1 MTKTT
6 ILLDPTSENAPEKRE
21 RLSRPAELQ
30 GLTVGLLDIS
40 KARGDIFLD
49 EIEARLSGVGMKVKR
64 YRKPTFARTAPVELQ
79 QEISTQCDL
88 VIEALAD

>member
-6 ILLDPTSENAPEKRE
+6 FLLDPTAESAPEKRE
-21 RLSRPAELQ
+21 RPARPKELT

-40 KARGDIFLD
+40 KARGDVFLD
-49 EIEARLSGVGMKVKR
+49 ELETQLAEKGLKVRR
-64 YRKPTFARTAPVELQ
+64 YQKPTFARTAPVEVQ
-79 QEISTQCDL
+79 QDISTQCDL

>member
-6 ILLDPTSENAPEKRE
+6 ILLDPTSENAPEKRK
-21 RLSRPAELQ
+21 RLPRPAKLQ
-30 GLTVGLLDIS
+30 GCTVGLLDIS

-49 EIEARLSGVGMKVKR
+49 EIEARLSRKGMNVKR
-64 YRKPTFARTAPVELQ
+64 YQKPTFARTAPVELQ

>member
-6 ILLDPTSENAPEKRE
+6 ILLDPTSESAPVKRD
-21 RLSRPAELQ
+21 RLPRPRELQ
-30 GLTVGLLDIS
+30 GLTVGMLDIS

-49 EIEARLSGVGMKVKR
+49 EIAARLSAKGMHVKR
-64 YRKPTFARTAPVELQ
+64 YQKPTFARMAPVELQ

>member
-1 MTKTT
+1 VTKTT
-6 ILLDPTSENAPEKRE
+6 ILLDPTSENAPERRKR
-21 RLSRPAELQ
+21 LPRPADLQ

-49 EIEARLSGVGMKVKR
+49 EIEARLSGKGMKVKR
-64 YRKPTFARTAPVELQ
+64 YQKPTFARTAPVELQ
-79 QEISTQCDL
+79 QKISTQCDL

>member
-21 RLSRPAELQ
+21 RLPRPAELQ

-49 EIEARLSGVGMKVKR
+49 EIEALFSGKGMNVKR
-64 YRKPTFARTAPVELQ
+64 YQKPTFARTAPVALQ

>member
-21 RLSRPAELQ
+21 RLPRPAKLQ

-49 EIEARLSGVGMKVKR
+49 EIETRLSEKGMNVKR
-64 YRKPTFARTAPVELQ
+64 YQKPTFARTAPMELQ

>member
-6 ILLDPTSENAPEKRE
+6 ILLDPTAESTPEKRE
-21 RLSRPAELQ
+21 RLARPKELT

-40 KARGDIFLD
+40 KARGDVFLD
-49 EIEARLSGVGMKVKR
+49 ELETQLAEKGLKVRR
-64 YRKPTFARTAPVELQ
+64 YQKPTFARTAPVEVQ
-79 QEISTQCDL
+79 QDISTQCDL

>member
-6 ILLDPTSENAPEKRE
+6 ILLDPTAENTPEKRE
-21 RLSRPAELQ
+21 RPPRPMELQ
-30 GLTVGLLDIS
+30 GLTVALLDIS

-49 EIEARLSGVGMKVKR
+49 EIEARLSGKGLKVKR
-64 YRKPTFARTAPVELQ
+64 YQKPTFARTAPVALQ
-79 QEISTQCDL
+79 QEISTQCEL